1 MKRRTFIT
9 ALATAIVAPAAA
21 SAETLKLTIDNG
33 KVKPKLLIANDKF
46 NKKAPSALTIEKSL
60 SAPPTVKIKP
70 SMKGTVKEIKRRKAL
85 RHVAPSIEIQ
95 AINFA
100 FGSPQIPSSQH
111 WKVEQIANAMHNM
124 LAHNPNE
131 LFLIEGHTDAV
142 GSYASN
148 QRLSE
153 RRANSLQRVL
163 SGYFGVP
170 HYALETVGYGEEDL
184 LIPTPYADWRNRRV
198 TLRRITDIVYQ

>member
-1 MKRRTFIT
+1 MKRRTF
-9 ALATAIVAPAAA
+9 LTAIAAVVAAPAAA
-21 SAETLKLTIDNG
+21 SAAQFKLAIDDGNPPTK
-33 KVKPKLLIANDKF
+33 KVFVANKF

-60 SAPPTVKIKP
+60 KAPPTVKIKP
-70 SMKGTVKEIKRRKAL
+70 SMKGTVQDIKRRRAL

-100 FGSPQIPSSQH
+100 FGSPHIPPSQH
-111 WKVEQIANAMHNM
+111 WKVEQIAQAMHNM
-124 LAHNPNE
+124 LGYNPNE

-148 QRLSE
+148 QHLSE
-153 RRANSLQRVL
+153 RRAGSLQRVL
-163 SGYFGVP
+163 TDYFGVP
-170 HYALETVGYGEEDL
+170 YHVLETVGYGEEDL
-184 LIPTPYADWRNRRV
+184 LIDTPYADWRNRRV